1 MTSKKINKVHDNA
14 TRDEWSE
21 KIYALDSLDKAAAF
35 LVHFRKQYTTPLR
48 QSYDLQLD
56 HTWIEAQI
64 EEKVAVL
71 KEKAF
76 TCNQD
81 LLHKC
86 ATGQPAATAAA
97 EVQAKMK
104 ACTDKM
110 EAEKI
115 HINFRIDFK
124 PPIMPTNYFMDTDRI
139 LGSKLMELRNIG
151 YYDLPLTELRK
162 KRGVK
167 VIVANEHIH

>member
-14 TRDEWSE
+14 TRDEWVE
-21 KIYALDSLDKAAAF
+21 KIHTLDSLDKAAAF

-56 HTWIEAQI
+56 QTWIEAQI
-64 EEKVAVL
+64 EEKVAIL

-76 TCNQD
+76 TSNQD

-86 ATGQPAATAAA
+86 ATGQPAATAVAD
-97 EVQAKMK
+97 VQAKMK

-124 PPIMPTNYFMDTDRI
+124 PPIMPTNYFMDADRI